1 MICHISERVRNMY
14 ADMHNIYYYIVP
26 NSLSK
31 TDVQLYVHVKVG
43 NKRYLKKL
51 ADCPVE
57 QAETMLE
64 GLRNGLVDAA
74 IDIQCKQ
81 QREAWKAMADQWAK
95 DEIKRLKSEIS
106 SLEVQSSQIDT
117 AIKINQPIY
126 PVAYGCPCSPYIP
139 DNRKEPIV

>member
-1 MICHISERVRNMY
+1 VRVKIGDQWY
-14 ADMHNIYYYIVP
+14 
-26 NSLSK
+26 
-31 TDVQLYVHVKVG
+31 QE
-43 NKRYLKKL
+43 KL
-51 ADCPVE
+51 ADCSAE
-57 QAETMLE
+57 QAEAMLE

-106 SLEVQSSQIDT
+106 SLELQSSQIDT